1 MNRNAPQYRRYDI
14 MGDRGHVV
22 YAILLSGQNGRK
34 CVYVGQTKH
43 FHDRISQ
50 HKAGQ
55 VPMTKDFK
63 VLDWRILKGSLTRAE
78 AERWEDYYLSLG
90 YSRSGLPVFGR

>member
-1 MNRNAPQYRRYDI
+1 MNSKRLQYRWFDI

-22 YAILLSGQNGRK
+22 YAILLSDQNSRR

-50 HKAGQ
+50 HKAGE
-55 VPMTKDFK
+55 VPMTRGFK
-63 VLDWRILKGSLTRAE
+63 VLDWLILKGSLTRAE
-78 AERWEDYYLSLG
+78 AEQWEHYYLRLR